1 MAYTLRVLSVKSP
14 ADAEREL
21 AALGLDPFSIRN
33 MGPKMLHRTLLL
45 EKIGSREGNILKQE
59 LLALGGDAAV
69 GGQGAERAPAET
81 SVILMGTEKQL
92 RRLCADLSQR
102 TYGMPL
108 LAADILRLLDSE
120 ATPCRRW
127 NIGGRTLDFSRR
139 AGIMGVLNVTP
150 DSFSDGN
157 RYATIEKAVARALEM
172 EGEGADIIDI
182 GGESTRPNA
191 TPVNHEEELRR
202 VIPVLERL
210 AGRLTIPVSVD
221 TFKAVVA
228 KEALAAGAEIV
239 NDISG
244 LTFDE
249 RMAEVV
255 AAAHAGLVLMH
266 TRGRPDEMQKETA
279 YGSLI
284 AEVTAALN
292 DSLALAEAAGI
303 AATRIVVD
311 PGIGFGKSAGGNLE
325 ILRKLS
331 EFSSLGRPIM
341 VGTSRKSFIGAVL
354 GRDVAERAFGTA
366 ATVALAIAN
375 GASIVRVHDVREMR
389 DVADMAMALTEPVT
403 GPF

>member
-1 MAYTLRVLSVKSP
+1 MAYNLRVLSVKSP

-45 EKIGSREGNILKQE
+45 EKIDPEEGHLLKQV

-69 GGQGAERAPAET
+69 RTQGAERIQTET
-81 SVILMGTEKQL
+81 TVILMGTDKQL
-92 RRLCADLSQR
+92 RRLCAELSQR
-102 TYGMPL
+102 SFGLPL
-108 LAADILRLLDSE
+108 LAADILRLLDGE
-120 ATPCRRW
+120 ATPCRQWDIAR
-127 NIGGRTLDFSRR
+127 RTLDFSRR
-139 AGIMGVLNVTP
+139 PGIMGVLNVTP

-172 EGEGADIIDI
+172 EKEGADIIDI

-191 TPVNHEEELRR
+191 MPVNQDEELGR
-202 VIPVLERL
+202 VIPVLEGL

-221 TFKAVVA
+221 TFKAAVA

-354 GRDVAERAFGTA
+354 GRDMAERAFGTA

>member
-1 MAYTLRVLSVKSP
+1 
-14 ADAEREL
+14 
-21 AALGLDPFSIRN
+21 
-33 MGPKMLHRTLLL
+33 
-45 EKIGSREGNILKQE
+45 
-59 LLALGGDAAV
+59 
-69 GGQGAERAPAET
+69 
-81 SVILMGTEKQL
+81 
-92 RRLCADLSQR
+92 
-102 TYGMPL
+102 
-108 LAADILRLLDSE
+108 
-120 ATPCRRW
+120 
-127 NIGGRTLDFSRR
+127 
-139 AGIMGVLNVTP
+139 
-150 DSFSDGN
+150 
-157 RYATIEKAVARALEM
+157 
-172 EGEGADIIDI
+172 
-182 GGESTRPNA
+182 
-191 TPVNHEEELRR
+191 VNHEEELRR

-354 GRDVAERAFGTA
+354 GRDMAERAFGTA

>member
-1 MAYTLRVLSVKSP
+1 MAYTLRVLSVKTP
-14 ADAEREL
+14 LDAEREL

-33 MGPKMLHRTLLL
+33 IGPKMLHRTLLL
-45 EKIGSREGNILKQE
+45 ERIDPEEGHLLKQV

-69 GGQGAERAPAET
+69 GAHGAARASAET
-81 SVILMGTEKQL
+81 TAILMGTDKQL
-92 RRLCADLSQR
+92 RRLCAELSQR
-102 TYGMPL
+102 SFGLPL
-108 LAADILRLLDSE
+108 LAADILRLLDNE
-120 ATPCRRW
+120 AAPCRQW
-127 NIGGRTLDFSRR
+127 DIGRRTLDFSRR
-139 AGIMGVLNVTP
+139 PGIMGVLNVTP

-157 RYATIEKAVARALEM
+157 RYATIEKAVARALQM
-172 EGEGADIIDI
+172 EEEGADIIDI

-191 TPVNHEEELRR
+191 TPVNHDEELRR

-210 AGRLTIPVSVD
+210 AGRLTVPVSVD
-221 TFKAVVA
+221 TFKAAVA

-249 RMAEVV
+249 RMAEEV
-255 AAAHAGLVLMH
+255 AVAHAGLVLMH
-266 TRGRPDEMQKETA
+266 TRGRPAEMQKETA
-279 YGSLI
+279 YDSLI
-284 AEVTAALN
+284 AEVTAGLN
-292 DSLALAEAAGI
+292 DSLGLAEAAGI
-303 AATRIVVD
+303 DATRIVVD

-325 ILRKLS
+325 IIRKLS

-389 DVADMAMALTEPVT
+389 DVADMAMALIEPVA
-403 GPF
+403 GLF